1 MTKTKLEKTLAK
13 QDLTGFHK
21 HPNGGGWVEDTARV
35 ADTAYVGPDAR
46 VSGHAKVYGHARVS
60 GHAKVSGHA
69 WVSGHA
75 RVSGNAK
82 VSGHAWV
89 SDDAEVSGNAKV
101 SGHAWVSY
109 RESLTAGKAAI
120 VVFLL
125 LGVSLF
131 LVPINVWAQGPPG
144 TTVNSASTEN
154 SVGTIGSGGMSDL
167 TKNVKSFNPKSW
179 ATPNQPKP
187 NSTAKSGMTSAA
199 GNANYQPTRV
209 VTMAQALALAKRQKA
224 AAQPVSL
231 GTLAARLK
239 AQAVKPKTP
248 AIRFVMGADGH
259 LMMVKPKGGR

>member
-46 VSGHAKVYGHARVS
+46 VSGHAKVYGHARVYDN
-60 GHAKVSGHA
+60 AKVCEAAWVYGNA
-69 WVSGHA
+69 WVSG
-75 RVSGNAK
+75 
-82 VSGHAWV
+82 
-89 SDDAEVSGNAKV
+89 DAQVSGNAKV